1 MPSLKLFHVDRK
13 AALSHGICFGCG
25 IVEHINCDC
34 CDCLFIEGVQSWQ
47 KQFPTGSKVQ
57 FILRLIVPVSVSHS
71 QSILASLLFHG
82 STSLYLTLLASIKA
96 TSLYLTL
103 HYSTMAL
110 LFILDS
116 TLIFHS
122 STSLYMTL
130 MPSTIALFHSIWL
143 YITMA
148 LLHSTW
154 LYITNS
160 ELPTSWYATEW
171 EIPKNE
177 WDGGL
182 QAWDML
188 LFSLYNEIYVKK
200 RQRLHK

>member
-13 AALSHGICFGCG
+13 AALSHGIYFGCG

-71 QSILASLLFHG
+71 QSILASLLFFNG

-130 MPSTIALFHSIWL
+130 MPSTIALFHSI
-143 YITMA
+143 
-148 LLHSTW
+148 
-154 LYITNS
+154 
-160 ELPTSWYATEW
+160 
-171 EIPKNE
+171 
-177 WDGGL
+177 
-182 QAWDML
+182 
-188 LFSLYNEIYVKK
+188 
-200 RQRLHK
+200 